1 MIAIK
6 DLNLRFSNNDIFKN
20 QNFTISRGDKLLL
33 LKESGAGKT
42 TLFKLIQGLIKPDSG
57 DFYINNIRLN
67 CKNIHAVRASIFYL
81 DQDVSLPELPIIDL
95 IHTINSYKLNK
106 NCFIDIKN
114 FKEYCDL
121 FKLKKDT
128 LDKNISELSGG
139 ERQRIGLIIG
149 FLQNKP
155 IWLLDEPTS
164 ALDSDLK
171 DLVSNM
177 IQELKETT
185 ILVISHD
192 DIWNKLNK
200 LSWEV

>member
-6 DLNLRFSNNDIFKN
+6 ELNLSFSKNIIFNN
-20 QNFTISRGDKLLL
+20 QNFSISKGDKLLL

-42 TLFKLIQGLIKPDSG
+42 TLFKLLLGLLKPDSG
-57 DFYINNIRLN
+57 SFYISDTLLN
-67 CKNIHAVRASIFYL
+67 SKNIHDIRSKLFYL
-81 DQDVSLPELPIIDL
+81 DQDVSLPELPIKDL
-95 IHTINSYKLNK
+95 IHTINNYKLNK
-106 NCFIDIKN
+106 NCFISMKR

-139 ERQRIGLIIG
+139 ERQRVGLIIG

-171 DLVSNM
+171 VMVSNM
-177 IQELKETT
+177 IQDLKETT
-185 ILVISHD
+185 VLVISHD

-200 LSWEV
+200 LTWEV